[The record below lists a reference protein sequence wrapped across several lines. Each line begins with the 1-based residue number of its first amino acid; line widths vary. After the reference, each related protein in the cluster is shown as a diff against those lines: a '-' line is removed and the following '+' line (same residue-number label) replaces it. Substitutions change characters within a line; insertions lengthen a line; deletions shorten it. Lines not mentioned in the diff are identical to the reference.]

1 MNRYTKHGLT
11 QLPLEEKRGWSRLKW
26 KFKGI
31 EKSALVKYPN
41 RYMAI
46 LWENG
51 VEKVT
56 EEKVWTNPDV

>member
-1 MNRYTKHGLT
+1 MIKNKHALT
-11 QLPLEEKRGWSRLKW
+11 QLPLGEKRGWSRLKW
-26 KFKGI
+26 KFKGT
-31 EKSALVKYPN
+31 EKSELIKYPD